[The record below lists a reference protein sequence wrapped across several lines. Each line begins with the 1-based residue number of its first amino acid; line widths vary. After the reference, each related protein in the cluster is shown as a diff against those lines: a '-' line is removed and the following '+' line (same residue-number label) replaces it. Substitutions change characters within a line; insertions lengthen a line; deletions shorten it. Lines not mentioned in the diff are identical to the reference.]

1 MKGEGEES
9 TAEIGLVG
17 FFCNLFLISLA
28 RGKRRKNS
36 NSERDIQLNKKQG
49 ELHFQV

>member
-17 FFCNLFLISLA
+17 FFCLVGFFLQSIPDFV
-28 RGKRRKNS
+28 G
-36 NSERDIQLNKKQG
+36 
-49 ELHFQV
+49 